1 MRNLRWQVLIA
12 IGGLVLVIGLLI
24 GQSSTPAAIQTEPV
38 VGGAYAEAMVGKIMR
53 LNPLLDDFNQ
63 VDRDIDQ
70 LIFSGL
76 LRFDS
81 RGNPV
86 PDLAQSWNISADASL
101 YTVPLRP
108 DALWH
113 DGAPVTADDV
123 VFTYSK
129 FQDDDYPGPQAL
141 HDLWTQ
147 VNIVR
152 LDDRR
157 VQFQLPE
164 PFAPFL
170 DYLAQGL
177 LPDHLLR
184 GVSASELID
193 HPFNLE
199 PIGSGPFQFSQFLLE
214 GEQIVGVSLS
224 AFEDYYFERPFLER
238 VEFLLFPDESAAL
251 QAYEDGEVLGL
262 QQVDISIL
270 QQVLDMPSLNLHS
283 ARLPRLGIVFL
294 NLKDPEKTFLG
305 DKIVRRALML
315 ALNRQWIIDRAFS
328 GQAVIPDGPV
338 MPGTWAYADGL
349 PRQDYDPEA
358 AANLLISRGWELPSG
373 ATPGTP
379 EYVRSNDEDQHLSL
393 ELVYPDTP
401 GQALIAGIIKAE
413 WEAVGVAVD
422 LVPSDPDAILTDYLE
437 PRSFQAVL
445 TEINFSDSP
454 DPDPYPFW
462 HDSQTETGQNYSG
475 YEDRNT
481 SIWLEQARTTP
492 DPGRRRELYVSF
504 QYRFQDQLP
513 SLLLYYPIYNFAIDS
528 QVQGV
533 RVGPLFNPSERFSS
547 IAEWHL
553 IARRS
558 APLAPRAEP

>member
-24 GQSSTPAAIQTEPV
+24 GQSSTPATTGPEPV
-38 VGGAYAEAMVGKIMR
+38 VGGAYAEAMVGSIMR
-53 LNPLLDDFNQ
+53 LNPILDSFNQ
-63 VDRDIDQ
+63 VDRDIDR

-81 RGNPV
+81 RGNPI
-86 PDLAQSWNISADASL
+86 PDLAESWNISADASL
-101 YTVPLRP
+101 YTIILRE
-108 DALWH
+108 DAFWH
-113 DGAPVTADDV
+113 DGEAVTADDIV
-123 VFTYSK
+123 YTFSK
-129 FQDDDYPGPQAL
+129 FQDDDFPGPQDL

-170 DYLAQGL
+170 DYLSQGL

-184 GVSASELID
+184 GVSASALID

-199 PIGSGPFQFSQFLLE
+199 PVGSGPFRFSQFLLE

-224 AFEDYYFERPFLER
+224 AFEDFYNQRPFLER
-238 VEFLLFPDESAAL
+238 VEFLLFPDEESAL

-262 QQVDISIL
+262 QQVGADIL
-270 QQVLDMPSLNLHS
+270 QSVLEQPSLNLHS

-294 NLKDPEKTFLG
+294 NLKHPEKTFLA
-305 DKIVRRALML
+305 DKVVRKALLL
-315 ALNRQWIIDRAFS
+315 ALNRQWMIDRAFS
-328 GQAVIPDGPV
+328 GQAVVPDGPV

-349 PRQDYDPEA
+349 PRQDFDPES
-358 AANLLISRGWELPSG
+358 AANLLISRGWELPAG
-373 ATPGTP
+373 AAPGTL
-379 EYVRSNDEDQHLSL
+379 EYVRSNDEDQSLSL
-393 ELVYPDTP
+393 ELVYPDTSE
-401 GQALIAGIIKAE
+401 QSLIAGIIKSE
-413 WEAVGVAVD
+413 WEAIGVTVTLIPA
-422 LVPSDPDAILTDYLE
+422 DPETILTDYLE
-437 PRSFQAVL
+437 PREFQAVL

-475 YEDRNT
+475 FEDRNS

-533 RVGPLFNPSERFSS
+533 SVGPLFNPSDRFFS
-547 IAEWHL
+547 ITNWHL
-553 IARRS
+553 IARRALP
-558 APLAPRAEP
+558 APATVEP

>member
-24 GQSSTPAAIQTEPV
+24 GQSSTPSAVEPEPV
-38 VGGAYAEAMVGKIMR
+38 VGGAYAEAMVGSIMR
-53 LNPLLDDFNQ
+53 LNPLLDKFNP

-81 RGNPV
+81 RGNPI
-86 PDLAQSWNISADASL
+86 PDLAESWNISADASL
-101 YTVPLRP
+101 YTMILRP
-108 DALWH
+108 DAYWH
-113 DGAPVTADDV
+113 DGEPVTSDDIIYT
-123 VFTYSK
+123 FSK

-164 PFAPFL
+164 SFAPFL

-184 GVSASELID
+184 GVSASALID

-199 PIGSGPFQFSQFLLE
+199 PVGTGPFRFSQFLLTD
-214 GEQIVGVSLS
+214 EQIVGVSLS
-224 AFEDYYFERPFLER
+224 AYEEYYDQRPYLER
-238 VEFLLFPDESAAL
+238 VEFLLYPDEEAAL

-262 QQVDISIL
+262 QQVDDTIL
-270 QQVLDMPSLNLHS
+270 QQVLQQPSLNLHS
-283 ARLPRLGIVFL
+283 ARLPRLGIIFL
-294 NLKDPEKTFLG
+294 NLKNAEKTFLA

-315 ALNRQWIIDRAFS
+315 ALNRQWIINRAFE
-328 GQAVIPDGPV
+328 GQAVIPDGPI

-349 PRQDYDPEA
+349 PQQEFNPETA
-358 AANLLISRGWELPSG
+358 ASLLASRGWDLPAG
-373 ATPGTP
+373 AAAGTP
-379 EYVRSNDEDQHLSL
+379 EYVRTNEEGQQLNL

-401 GQALIAGIIKAE
+401 AQTIIANIIQAE
-413 WEAVGVAVD
+413 WEAVGVSVELIAT
-422 LVPSDPDAILTDYLE
+422 DPDAVLSDYLE
-437 PRSFQAVL
+437 PRDYQAVL

-513 SLLLYYPIYNFAIDS
+513 SLLLYYPVYNFAIDS

-533 RVGPLFNPSERFSS
+533 SVGPLFDPSDRFRS
-547 IAEWHL
+547 ITEWHL
-553 IARRS
+553 IARRGVP
-558 APLAPRAEP
+558 AAVPTEP

>member
-1 MRNLRWQVLIA
+1 MRNLRWQILIA
-12 IGGLVLVIGLLI
+12 VGGLILVIGLLI
-24 GQSSTPAAIQTEPV
+24 TQSSTPATIQPEPV
-38 VGGAYAEAMVGKIMR
+38 VGGAYSEAIVGSIMR
-53 LNPLLDDFNQ
+53 LNPLLDSFNQ
-63 VDRDIDQ
+63 VDHDIDH
-70 LIFSGL
+70 LIYSGL

-81 RGNPV
+81 RGNPI
-86 PDLAQSWNISADASL
+86 PDLAESWNISADASL
-101 YTVPLRP
+101 YTVILRE
-108 DALWH
+108 DARWH
-113 DGAPVTADDV
+113 DGDPVTSDDIV
-123 VFTYSK
+123 YTFSK
-129 FQDDDYPGPQAL
+129 FQDDDYPGPANL
-141 HDLWTQ
+141 HDLWAQ

-152 LDDRR
+152 LDERR

-170 DYLAQGL
+170 DYLAQPL

-184 GVSASELID
+184 GVSASGLID

-199 PIGSGPFQFSQFLLE
+199 PVGSGPFRFSQFLLD
-214 GEQIVGVSLS
+214 GDRITGVSLT
-224 AFEDYYFERPFLER
+224 AFEDYYQQRPFLER
-238 VEFLLFPDESAAL
+238 IEFLLYPDEQSAL

-262 QQVDISIL
+262 QHVDQDIL
-270 QQVLDMPSLNLHS
+270 QTVLDLPALNLHS

-294 NLKDPEKTFLG
+294 NLKNPEKTFLA
-305 DKIVRRALML
+305 DKLVRRALML
-315 ALNRQWIIDRAFS
+315 ALNRQYMIDRAFG

-338 MPGTWAYADGL
+338 MPGTWAFADDL
-349 PRQDYDPEA
+349 PRSEFDPEA
-358 AANLLISRGWELPSG
+358 AANLLLSRGWELPAG
-373 ATPGTP
+373 ASPGTP
-379 EYVRSNDEDQHLSL
+379 EYVRSNDEEQQLTL

-401 GQALIAGIIKAE
+401 AQATIAGIIQAE
-413 WEAVGVAVD
+413 WQAVGIGVE
-422 LVPSDPDAILTDYLE
+422 LVPVDPEAILPDYLE
-437 PRSFQAVL
+437 ARRFQAVL

-513 SLLLYYPIYNFAIDS
+513 SLLLYYPVYNFAIDA

-533 RVGPLFNPSERFSS
+533 SIGPLFNPSDRFNG
-547 IAEWHL
+547 ITEWHL
-553 IARRS
+553 IARRGVP
-558 APLAPRAEP
+558 AAATAEP

>member
-12 IGGLVLVIGLLI
+12 VGGLILVIGLLI
-24 GQSSTPAAIQTEPV
+24 GQSTSPEAVQPEPV
-38 VGGAYAEAMVGKIMR
+38 IGGAYAEAMVGKIMR
-53 LNPLLDDFNQ
+53 LNPLLDDYNQ

-76 LRFDS
+76 LQFDS

-86 PDLAQSWNISADASL
+86 PDLAESWNISADASL
-101 YTVPLRP
+101 YTVILRS
-108 DALWH
+108 DARWH
-113 DGAPVTADDV
+113 DGQPVTSDDIV
-123 VFTYSK
+123 YTFSK
-129 FQDDDYPGPQAL
+129 FQDEDFPGPPDL
-141 HDLWTQ
+141 HELWTQ

-199 PIGSGPFQFSQFLLE
+199 PIGSGPFRFSEFLLDE
-214 GEQIVGVSLS
+214 GQIVGVGLT
-224 AFEDYYFERPFLER
+224 AFETYYKDRPFLER
-238 VEFLLFPDESAAL
+238 VEFLLYPDEAAAL

-262 QQVDISIL
+262 QHVGTGIL
-270 QQVLDMPSLNLHS
+270 QQVLELPSLNLHS
-283 ARLPRLGIVFL
+283 ARLPRQGIVFL
-294 NLKDPEKTFLG
+294 NLKNPEKTFLA
-305 DKIVRRALML
+305 DKTVRKALML
-315 ALNRQWIIDRAFS
+315 SLNRQWMIDHAFG

-349 PRQDYDPEA
+349 PRLDFDPENA
-358 AANLLISRGWELPSG
+358 ARLLESRGWDLPAG
-373 ATPGTP
+373 AAPGSP
-379 EYVRSNDEDQHLSL
+379 EYVRSNDEDQSLSL
-393 ELVYPDTP
+393 DLVYPDTSA
-401 GQALIAGIIKAE
+401 QTLIANIIKSE
-413 WEAVGVAVD
+413 WEAVGIAVD
-422 LVPSDPDAILTDYLE
+422 LIPVDPETILSDYLE
-437 PRSFQAVL
+437 PREFEAVL

-475 YEDRNT
+475 FEDRNS

-513 SLLLYYPIYNFAIDS
+513 ALLLYYPIYNFAIDA

-533 RVGPLFNPSERFSS
+533 SIGPLFNPSDRFNG
-547 IAEWHL
+547 ITQWHL
-553 IARRS
+553 IARRGIP
-558 APLAPRAEP
+558 ALAPTEQ